1 LVSHNSAGASSA
13 ETSAPRIPVDVRRV
27 PWIRRLTVD
36 YAYHF
41 PSVASFFNGDPARRD
56 DWTAAIARTTMHPR
70 RRDDIAAIIAAQQQ
84 RRQAPPPAIE
94 AAARLADARAV
105 AIVTGQ
111 QAGLFG
117 GPLFTLLKAIT
128 ALRLAEDVSAQY
140 HVPAV
145 AVFWVEGEDHDWD
158 EVRSCTVFDDQ
169 FELRTIGL
177 APRTADVPAP
187 VAQVALD
194 ASIQST
200 LEELRRI
207 LPPTEFTPA
216 LLDALGQ
223 AYAPGVGMADA
234 FARWIEHLLGPRGLV
249 VYDAS
254 DRAAKP
260 LASPV
265 FVRELSTAG
274 ETGRLAGAS
283 GAEMVS
289 RGYHA
294 QVHALHDSV
303 ALFRLDGTRRVIRQQ
318 QNGLEAGD
326 RQYSVESMIADAR
339 ERPAVF
345 SPGVLLRPIVQ
356 DSLFP
361 TACYVAG
368 PSELAYLGQ
377 LKPVYEHFGVPMPLM
392 YPRATATILD
402 SASVRFLTKY
412 QLPFESLQ
420 ARDDSALNALL
431 ETQIPPTV
439 EQSFTDAREA
449 IDRQMSQVA
458 QAVAVVDPTLDG
470 AARST
475 IGRMQRDL
483 DTLHGKMIQAAK
495 RRHDTLR
502 RQFVRTRALAFPDGQ
517 PQERT
522 IGFVSL
528 LNQYGPALI
537 DRLPEQLPLD
547 LGHHWIV
554 TI

>member
-13 ETSAPRIPVDVRRV
+13 GTSATRIPVDVRRV

-41 PSVASFFNGDPARRD
+41 ASVAPFFNGDPARRD
-56 DWTAAIARTTMHPR
+56 DWAAAIARTTTHPR
-70 RRDDIAAIIAAQQQ
+70 RRDDIAAVIAAQQ
-84 RRQAPPPAIE
+84 RRRAAPARAVE
-94 AAARLADARAV
+94 AAAQLADARTV

-117 GPLFTLLKAIT
+117 GPIFTLLKAMT

-145 AVFWVEGEDHDWD
+145 AVFWVEGEDHDWE

-169 FELRTIGL
+169 FELRSVAL
-177 APRTADVPAP
+177 APRSADDPVP
-187 VAQVALD
+187 VAQVVLD
-194 ASIQST
+194 ASIRST
-200 LEELRRI
+200 LDELRTM

-234 FARWIEHLLGPRGLV
+234 FARWIEQLLGARGLV
-249 VYDAS
+249 VYDSS

-283 GAEMVS
+283 GADMVAS
-289 RGYHA
+289 GYHA
-294 QVHALHDSV
+294 QVRALHDGV
-303 ALFRLDGTRRVIRQQ
+303 ALFRLDGTRLIIRQHDD
-318 QNGLEAGD
+318 GLAAGD
-326 RQYSVESMIADAR
+326 RQYSLQSMLADAR
-339 ERPAVF
+339 ERPVAF

-356 DSLFP
+356 DTLFP

-377 LKPVYEHFGVPMPLM
+377 LKAVYGHFGVPMPLM

-402 SASVRFLTKY
+402 SASVRFLMKY

-431 ETQIPPTV
+431 ETQIPPAV
-439 EQSFTDAREA
+439 EASFTDAREA
-449 IDRQMSQVA
+449 IDRYMSNVA
-458 QAVAVVDPTLDG
+458 QSVGVVDPTLDG

-475 IGRMQRDL
+475 IGRMQHDL
-483 DTLHGKMIQAAK
+483 DTLHGKLIQAAK

-502 RQFVRTRALAFPDGQ
+502 RQFVRTRALAFPAGE

-522 IGFVSL
+522 ISFVSM
-528 LNQYGPALI
+528 LNQSGPALI
-537 DRLPEQLPLD
+537 DRLHEELPLD